1 MTTDQM
7 EPTRR
12 SMYVRVITYSMRR
25 RRLNKRKFE
34 KYQTDKRTV
43 GVGNIPTLPLD
54 EYTDRNEEK
63 TKKTKKVGSQ

>member
-1 MTTDQM
+1 
-7 EPTRR
+7 
-12 SMYVRVITYSMRR
+12 MRR

-54 EYTDRNEEK
+54 EYRSKRRKDE
-63 TKKTKKVGSQ
+63 KTKKVGSQ

>member
-54 EYTDRNEEK
+54 EYRSKRRKNE
-63 TKKTKKVGSQ
+63 KTKKVGSQ